1 MGPRQLDLL
10 KEHRP
15 YCPYVVKSTV
25 VPSLPLPVPPQ
36 TTTTATQNGDKG
48 KVGEGEG
55 RSNSTGAAGTAAGA
69 VEGWKAV
76 LMIVLRYRMEAR
88 RREGLIRAVD
98 RKMGVHGV
106 DGVNGN
112 GNVAGANGAQDTSV
126 NGEERTGG
134 PLDVDVDEMEES
146 MEDDPVE
153 AMMRGVKSKG
163 VSLSN
168 SVCPLP

>member
-1 MGPRQLDLL
+1 
-10 KEHRP
+10 
-15 YCPYVVKSTV
+15 
-25 VPSLPLPVPPQ
+25 
-36 TTTTATQNGDKG
+36 
-48 KVGEGEG
+48 
-55 RSNSTGAAGTAAGA
+55 
-69 VEGWKAV
+69 
-76 LMIVLRYRMEAR
+76 MEAR